1 MLSFIAKVYEKAFTS
16 TVSMD
21 SLVEHFKIDESLD
34 SAVMT
39 MPRTQRK
46 TQFSRFAPVKIT
58 VSDGTTTIN
67 HWWLIY
73 TPKVVLSGFGAI
85 PKYDHTLGLI
95 EPTKWLEKFACGTL
109 TFTQPIGGTR
119 YTLLDVVA
127 RLINLTPFVPYS
139 QVASTRLFSVDSTLA
154 TYLDSIKAPQLY
166 FDKKNLREAL
176 IETFKYINAI
186 PRLTYDG
193 TNWVLNADFINQRKL
208 DFDIESQILDYSSE
222 ASGENYGHKAEV
234 YHENTIPTEDESQTN
249 TYENSITNAT
259 VFKTDNVI
267 LGDSNYKIILTNKCY
282 KLLSIKAYLNTVDA
296 GNNRTDVL
304 DLTTYV
310 VEKKVWDTLDITTP
324 PVFGSKPMTAYWQ
337 YGSEIIDGFS
347 EAYDIFGLTQAYDYI
362 RNHAVNAQYA
372 PRTST
377 TKWDNVS
384 FLIEYIPYIEQMRS
398 EQYREDKAEQELQ
411 ANMRDYYATI
421 QLNPQERINS
431 LYQLTNNVYGQIQ
444 RLGVDTIS
452 FAKKHKVL
460 APYNGS
466 NNGIYQLGDYTADGY
481 FITNAELVYFNT
493 FVIARYEMSKNW
505 NRYAQFINI
514 DKEFRPYEITL
525 SKSDFV
531 LNRPIH
537 FQPMVIEVSNTLN
550 GNHLSNSLITP
561 FMNTL
566 GNSTYQRA
574 VNGAVLE
581 KSLDDE
587 FAVPP
592 SFLPNSAVYMPLTI
606 GAEKNTIKMRFQ
618 FNDTKLAGKRV
629 TLEAVTSVGLKYYKQ
644 YQVPYTFENGTLP
657 FARIS
662 LYQNYW
668 SITAQTNFANNNH
681 NISLSNLSKRFPF
694 VDLKHN
700 VVIGGTQQGFFV
712 QAVEYIPANTG
723 EAGKYYVDYTT
734 RNVYL
739 WDTGTSQYVLI
750 DVAIALQNQPTYQLP
765 IYNILKDTSE
775 IGTFEIALPIIPNKD
790 KINKYIIGD
799 SLTQEN
805 VLVKPRSTART
816 FKWVAV
822 ARMFDKTDTK
832 VLEASDIAY
841 SLTTAVSISGNA
853 ITIPNALVDDYPTY
867 NYALLD
873 SNNNIYIAVNRRNL
887 DGTGTDKADINT
899 IYFNFLNER
908 G

>member
-95 EPTKWLEKFACGTL
+95 EPTKWLEKFPCGTL

-193 TNWVLNADFINQRKL
+193 TNWTLTADFINQRKL

-234 YHENTIPTEDESQTN
+234 YHENTIPTEDN
-249 TYENSITNAT
+249 TVPSVRSNSIVDVISYRN
-259 VFKTDNVI
+259 DSGVI
-267 LGDSNYKIILTNKCY
+267 LGDTNFNLILSNNVEEIV
-282 KLLSIKAYLNTVDA
+282 SMKALVDID
-296 GNNRTDVL
+296 G
-304 DLTTYV
+304 DLTF
-310 VEKKVWDTLDITTP
+310 VEWNNVYLFPKGVYDTFDVQIGTNQKRKSL
-324 PVFGSKPMTAYWQ
+324 YWQ
-337 YGSEIIDGFS
+337 YGTDKISGFS
-347 EAYDIFGLTQAYDYI
+347 DTFDALNLQMVI
-362 RNHAVNAQYA
+362 RNILADY
-372 PRTST
+372 PTSVVLYNYIT
-377 TKWDNVS
+377 
-384 FLIEYIPYIEQMRS
+384 FRIEYIPYIEQMRS

-444 RLGVDTIS
+444 RLGVDTIT

-505 NRYAQFINI
+505 NRYAQFISI
-514 DKEFRPYEITL
+514 DKEFRPYEISLT
-525 SKSDFV
+525 KSDFTLRRNV
-531 LNRPIH
+531 IMP
-537 FQPMVIEVSNTLN
+537 FMVVEVDNELSANHITTNN
-550 GNHLSNSLITP
+550 GLITP

-566 GNSTYQRA
+566 GNSTYEIA
-574 VNGAVLE
+574 VSTTRLKLGSTYNTYFDNAV
-581 KSLDDE
+581 
-587 FAVPP
+587 V
-592 SFLPNSAVYMPLTI
+592 LPLITV
-606 GAEKNTIKMRFQ
+606 AEKNSIKYKLDFK
-618 FNDTKLAGKRV
+618 DTKLAGRKVEV
-629 TLEAVTSVGLKYYKQ
+629 TVVATNRYLQQV
-644 YQVPYTFENGTLP
+644 QVPYTEDDATLEFLQIELYQKYWNYLHSGIVHPSGDTRDTSDTLYAVANDVPYASLSENVILQRTQYYIRPFFSGQIYSTLSAFPVTGTPDVLYVAQDTALSYYWFVDSYALFEYVIAIKDTPKYTLP
-657 FARIS
+657 
-662 LYQNYW
+662 
-668 SITAQTNFANNNH
+668 
-681 NISLSNLSKRFPF
+681 
-694 VDLKHN
+694 V
-700 VVIGGTQQGFFV
+700 
-712 QAVEYIPANTG
+712 
-723 EAGKYYVDYTT
+723 
-734 RNVYL
+734 
-739 WDTGTSQYVLI
+739 
-750 DVAIALQNQPTYQLP
+750 
-765 IYNILKDTSE
+765 YNIKKDGAE
-775 IGTFEIALPIIPNKD
+775 ILSLEMHLPIIPNKE
-790 KINKYIIGD
+790 KVNRYIIGD
-799 SLTQEN
+799 SLAQEN
-805 VLVKPRSTART
+805 VLVKSRSTAKT

-832 VLEASDIAY
+832 VLEASDIHFAY
-841 SLTTAVSISGNA
+841 TASVSISGNA
-853 ITIPNALVDDYPTY
+853 ITIPNELVDDYPTY

-887 DGTGTDKADINT
+887 DGTGTAKADINT